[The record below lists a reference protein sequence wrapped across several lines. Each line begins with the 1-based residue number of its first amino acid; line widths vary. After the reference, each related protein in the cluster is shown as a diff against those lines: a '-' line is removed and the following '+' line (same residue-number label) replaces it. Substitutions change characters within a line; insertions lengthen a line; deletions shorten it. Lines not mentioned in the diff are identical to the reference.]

1 MKGEEVSH
9 YILFIN
15 SHEGREKRK
24 VETRYNFFSAQDS
37 HKWMWWK
44 SQRVCNHRADFIN
57 HTDHRFALS
66 FLLNRCSL
74 SDRWAAGHTE
84 MKQDDS
90 ASPPRPPSLPA
101 FLSGS
106 SVRLCLCMC
115 VSSRRSQQGTQAKAK
130 KAWEMEKCPRCGPAV
145 SQFQSSAGGNVAW
158 Y

>member
-90 ASPPRPPSLPA
+90 ASAPPHPTPPPFCRVQVCVCVCVCVCPHGAVSREPRQRQRRRERWRNAHGAALPSL
-101 FLSGS
+101 S
-106 SVRLCLCMC
+106 SSPVPE
-115 VSSRRSQQGTQAKAK
+115 
-130 KAWEMEKCPRCGPAV
+130 EM
-145 SQFQSSAGGNVAW
+145 
-158 Y
+158 